1 MPDAFPHA
9 LIHNRLLEIRA
20 RTFRMTAFHQHKLRF
35 RLFLAGIGLIATV
48 MLPGEAVSGV
58 AWHESYEAATV
69 ACRSSQRPVLL
80 VFTADWC
87 EACQHLDSRLWA
99 NPEAAAL
106 VTACYE
112 PVLVN
117 VDANPQLA
125 RRMGVTHIPSACV
138 VDANEQLLTT
148 FDLPPTAATFV
159 AQAARALHQT
169 GATTPSPVATPPAR
183 FPNESW
189 QQGQQVQAPPR
200 FPAEGTAAPF
210 AGSSTPSQSP
220 AVAGTTSAAT
230 TVGSRYA
237 EQNASA
243 FGGSQ
248 QPSAVVVAQPQAGFG
263 GYGQPTL
270 PPSASG
276 PPASATPP
284 WLANNPTTATAPYGV
299 GNTPYPAP
307 QQPPPEARQ
316 AGYSPYPQTPPA
328 GSTAGIGTGPANAF
342 STVPPAASAID
353 SSATVTDRSDAE
365 QQQKADK
372 GWLSTLQ
379 KPFSFMMPKS
389 DEEER
394 PLTTAA
400 PATAS
405 PHPVGLDG
413 YCPVTLAEQATWSE
427 GRAQWGVQHRG
438 RTYLFAGA
446 NEQQRF
452 LANPDRYAPAL
463 SGDDPV
469 LAFEAGDQIPGQ
481 RRYGVT
487 YQGRIYLFSSLDT
500 RSRFAANPQAYASRV
515 RMAESLGEN
524 TNSLYR

>member
-9 LIHNRLLEIRA
+9 LIHNRLFEISA
-20 RTFRMTAFHQHKLRF
+20 RTFRMTAFHQHKLTF

-159 AQAARALHQT
+159 AQAARALHQS
-169 GATTPSPVATPPAR
+169 GATSPSAITTPPAR

-189 QQGQQVQAPPR
+189 HQGQQVQETAR
-200 FPAEGTAAPF
+200 SSAEGTDVPF
-210 AGSSTPSQSP
+210 AGDRTPASST
-220 AVAGTTSAAT
+220 AVAGTTSAAPA
-230 TVGSRYA
+230 VGSRYA
-237 EQNASA
+237 EQNAS
-243 FGGSQ
+243 
-248 QPSAVVVAQPQAGFG
+248 GFG
-263 GYGQPTL
+263 GYGQPTP
-270 PPSASG
+270 PPSASAQ
-276 PPASATPP
+276 PASATPP
-284 WLANNPTTATAPYGV
+284 WLANSTTATAPQGV
-299 GNTPYPAP
+299 ENTPYPAP
-307 QQPPPEARQ
+307 QQPLSGARQ

-328 GSTAGIGTGPANAF
+328 GSTAAIGTGPADTF
-342 STVPPAASAID
+342 SAVPPAAPAID

-365 QQQKADK
+365 QQEKADK

-379 KPFSFMMPKS
+379 KPFSFMMPKP

-394 PLTTAA
+394 PLTTSA

-452 LANPDRYAPAL
+452 LTNPDRYAPAL